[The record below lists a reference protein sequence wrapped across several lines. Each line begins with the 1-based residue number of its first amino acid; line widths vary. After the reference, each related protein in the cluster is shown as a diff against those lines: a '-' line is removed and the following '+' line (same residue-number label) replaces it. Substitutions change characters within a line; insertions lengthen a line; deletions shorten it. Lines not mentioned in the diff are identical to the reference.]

1 MIKYLN
7 PNEFV
12 TLPMKEV
19 NKIFGM
25 VIDKIKCVLHDFTY
39 SKHSE
44 KCVLSLSPSP
54 ILSLSFL
61 SLILLISEI

>member
-44 KCVLSLSPSP
+44 KCVLSPSLF
-54 ILSLSFL
+54 LSLSFL